1 MKVRLATL
9 LWFLTIVAV
18 AIASWIQTRRVQ
30 QQAAAEIA
38 DVKSKMDQAEQV
50 LNKWARKE
58 AGKNGY
64 FREQLGAIQNWSSLT
79 LPYIKLI
86 RLPKELGGF
95 QSWPLPFTWHWK
107 LLVDQPYQFELCWAI
122 DNIPAD
128 DSFDLPVD
136 DIHRSHLDLE
146 SKSGQSGYMSLSDS
160 IDLSGKAPLE
170 VNLFVRLDGDAE
182 GGSLSLT
189 YEISEPVDWGARGAS
204 VYRTQVH
211 PLRADDVSFLQK
223 TFNLQGGYGSLS
235 GLGVEQGSSVPLL
248 DQSFSW
254 DQPIQ
259 ILKLRAQ
266 NKLGP
271 VKFENF
277 EGPSPGLMIW
287 IQRKE

>member
-18 AIASWIQTRRVQ
+18 VIASWIQTRRVQ
-30 QQAAAEIA
+30 QQAGNEIA
-38 DVKSKMDQAEQV
+38 AAKSKYENLEYELLEQ
-50 LNKWARKE
+50 NKQELAKRF
-58 AGKNGY
+58 Y
-64 FREQLGAIQNWSSLT
+64 FQRQLGVIQNWSSLT

-107 LLVDQPYQFELCWAI
+107 LLVDQPDQFELCWAI
-122 DNIPAD
+122 NNIPAG
-128 DSFDLPVD
+128 DSFDVPVD
-136 DIHRSHLDLE
+136 DIYRSHLDVE

-211 PLRADDVSFLQK
+211 RLGADDVSFLQK

-235 GLGVEQGSSVPLL
+235 GLGVEQGNSVPLL

-266 NKLGP
+266 KKLGP